1 MRACTKV
8 TRPDLWTSGKGTSRA
23 QHSDLTRLVCSSKGT
38 IGVWE
43 ENQSE
48 HALLSN
54 ASIFLDF
61 SLMQRQDDKEICGW
75 WVCIYNHLEANGQW
89 RRKRRSMENNGWV
102 SWDPCFACWSLA
114 ILNGVV
120 HFEQVTIAMKLCSTK
135 LCGKS
140 PLSIGVSLSML
151 QR

>member
-23 QHSDLTRLVCSSKGT
+23 QHSDLTRLVCSS
-38 IGVWE
+38 GVWE
-43 ENQSE
+43 EINPST
-48 HALLSN
+48 HCSATHRSFWIS
-54 ASIFLDF
+54 AWC
-61 SLMQRQDDKEICGW
+61 RDKMTSMTRW
-75 WVCIYNHLEANGQW
+75 KWVCIYNHLEANGQW

-120 HFEQVTIAMKLCSTK
+120 RFEPVTMKLCSTK

-151 QR
+151 QP